1 LLILRR
7 YQDLFMANRHL
18 ARSIV
23 LQTLFEWDT
32 THASKNDAETI
43 LTRNVTEFGGEDVD
57 QTFMNSLL
65 DGVLAKAE
73 DIDLVITKAAPDWPL
88 DRIAP
93 VDRNILRLGLYEL
106 LFADRAQ
113 VPAKVAI
120 NEAIELAKTFGGD
133 SSGRFINGVLGAVY
147 KELGEPGKEEQG
159 KKSNKVRYED
169 LPLQNLGGAVVYAKH
184 EGQYYLALVHDVFG
198 HWTLSKGKIADTED
212 TKTETVEQGTARKVK
227 AEIGIDISIEEKIG
241 ENEYVASH
249 PENGKY
255 RKHVTYF
262 LAKAQFEPVHLQ
274 EGKGGLDD
282 TKWFRLQDII
292 DLNFYDDMLPIVTV
306 AVQKLLD
313 QASREKGQSVSSH
326 A

>member
-1 LLILRR
+1 
-7 YQDLFMANRHL
+7 MANRHL

-32 THASKNDAETI
+32 THAPEASAPEI
-43 LTRNVTEFGGEDVD
+43 LERNAVEFGGEDVD
-57 QTFMNSLL
+57 RSFMESLL
-65 DGVLAKAE
+65 TGVLAKRE
-73 DIDLVITKAAPDWPL
+73 DVDLVITKAAPEWPL

-106 LFADRAQ
+106 LFADRTQ

-133 SSGRFINGVLGAVY
+133 SSGRFVNGVLGAVY
-147 KELGEPGKEEQG
+147 KELGEPGKDEKG
-159 KKSNKVRYED
+159 KKQAKVRYED

-184 EGQYYLALVHDVFG
+184 DGQYYLALVHDVFG
-198 HWTLSKGKIADTED
+198 HWTLSKGKIGDTPE
-212 TKTETVEQGTARKVK
+212 TKGESIEAGTARKIK
-227 AEIGIDISIEEKIG
+227 DEIGIDISVEDKIG

-249 PENGKY
+249 PELGKH

-262 LAKAQFEPVHLQ
+262 LAKASFEPLKLS

-282 TKWFRLQDII
+282 AKWFRLQDII
-292 DLNFYDDMLPIVTV
+292 DLNFYDDMLPIVTN

-313 QASREKGQSVSSH
+313 QASREKAAGG

>member
-1 LLILRR
+1 
-7 YQDLFMANRHL
+7 MANRHL

-32 THASKNDAETI
+32 THASEADARTI
-43 LTRNVTEFGGEDVD
+43 LARNVGEFGGDDVD
-57 QTFMNSLL
+57 RSFMDNLL
-65 DGVLAKAE
+65 AGVLAKRD
-73 DIDLVITKAAPDWPL
+73 DIDLVIGKAAPEWPL
-88 DRIAP
+88 ERIAP

-106 LFADRAQ
+106 LFADRSQ

-133 SSGRFINGVLGAVY
+133 SSGRFVNGVLGAIY
-147 KELGEPGKEEQG
+147 KELGEPGKDEQGG
-159 KKSNKVRYED
+159 KKSTKVKYED
-169 LPLQNLGGAVVYAKH
+169 MPLQALGGAVVYTKH
-184 EGQYYLALVHDVFG
+184 DGQYYLALVHDVFG
-198 HWTLSKGKIADTED
+198 HWTLSKGKIGDSPAIAN
-212 TKTETVEQGTARKVK
+212 ETVEQGTVREIKE
-227 AEIGIDISIEEKIG
+227 EIGIDIIIEEKIG

-249 PENGKY
+249 PEKGKY

-262 LAKAQFEPVHLQ
+262 LARADYMPLKLEP
-274 EGKGGLDD
+274 GKGGLDD

-292 DLNFYDDMLPIVTV
+292 DLNFYDDMLPIVTS

-313 QASREKGQSVSSH
+313 KASSEKNRGASTH